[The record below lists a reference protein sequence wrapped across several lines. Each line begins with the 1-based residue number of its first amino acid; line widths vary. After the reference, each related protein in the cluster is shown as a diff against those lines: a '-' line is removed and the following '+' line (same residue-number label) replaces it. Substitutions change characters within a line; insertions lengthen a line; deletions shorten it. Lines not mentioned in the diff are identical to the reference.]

1 MAGRIKIRTQ
11 AFRRSNTKSLGFCQK
26 TCLLLLHLRG
36 DGHAANSENLFYSE
50 ICIAATINI
59 MYSDL
64 IRSGTFI

>member
-1 MAGRIKIRTQ
+1 MADRIKIRTQ
-11 AFRRSNTKSLGFCQK
+11 AFPEK

-36 DGHAANSENLFYSE
+36 DGRTADGENLFYSE
-50 ICIAATINI
+50 ICIAATINV

>member
-1 MAGRIKIRTQ
+1 MADRIKIRTQ

-36 DGHAANSENLFYSE
+36 DGRTADGVNLFYSE
-50 ICIAATINI
+50 ICIAGTINI

-64 IRSGTFI
+64 IRSGIFI